1 MVSTLDQEYM
11 DCRIKLLI
19 DGVGGKSS
27 DDSEMN
33 ENLSDSQFLQ
43 EIEEDLNSQ
52 DQLGKSPNTILAS
65 IISETWEEPPPK
77 DILPKKPEAYET
89 PNNSKT
95 STGQKSKLTGT
106 IVYTKTQ
113 ADRSQ
118 GPTQSIMYKC
128 INKLFL
134 IWLMSL

>member
-1 MVSTLDQEYM
+1 M

-77 DILPKKPEAYET
+77 DILPKKPEAHET

-106 IVYTKTQ
+106 NDYTKTQ